1 MASYLDVCRFFPAST
16 GTGNFVVSTAV
27 SGYQLPTSANAVDGA
42 TYRYRAESS
51 DLSQWEIGYGTYTV
65 SSTTLARTTI
75 LFNSL
80 GTTAAINFA
89 SLPQVAIVALAE
101 DLIFINPPQGR
112 LTLQS
117 VTPVMTTT

>member
-80 GTTAAINFA
+80 GTTAAINFSIFPQLTILPLPA
-89 SLPQVAIVALAE
+89 DLFFINLPQS
-101 DLIFINPPQGR
+101 R
-112 LTLQS
+112 LTS
-117 VTPVMTTT
+117 HSFTPVIT